1 MLKRYTFWLWMAVVF
16 MLLTAAVHSISFFVN
31 PVPQN
36 EIERQLVDL
45 MRTYKNDFGAGFHPT
60 MGNLF
65 TALSSCFSL
74 LCLFGGLTN
83 AYLLKKK
90 VGPGILKGFVAINL
104 LVFGICFVMMLV
116 FTFLPPI
123 ILTGLIEVFLILA
136 ILTIQGS
143 AAEDEARLGKNRS

>member
-16 MLLTAAVHSISFFVN
+16 MFLTSAVHAISFFVS
-31 PVPQN
+31 PEPGN
-36 EIERQLVDL
+36 EVERQLIEL

-90 VGPGILKGFVAINL
+90 IDAGILKGIVWIDL
-104 LVFGICFVMMLV
+104 LVFGICFVIMLI

-123 ILTGLIEVFLILA
+123 VLTGLIALFLTLA
-136 ILTIQGS
+136 LITIS
-143 AAEDEARLGKNRS
+143 RSKAERT

>member
-16 MLLTAAVHSISFFVN
+16 MFLTAAVHSLSLFVS
-31 PVPQN
+31 PEPAN
-36 EIERQLVDL
+36 EVERQLVNL
-45 MRTYKNDFGAGFHPT
+45 MKTYQNDFGAGFHPT

-74 LCLFGGLTN
+74 LCLLGGLTN
-83 AYLLKKK
+83 AYLLKKRVDARIMK
-90 VGPGILKGFVAINL
+90 GIIWINL

-123 ILTGLIEVFLILA
+123 VLTGLIVLFFALA
-136 ILTIQGS
+136 MITIRGVAKDAPVADQ
-143 AAEDEARLGKNRS
+143 

>member
-16 MLLTAAVHSISFFVN
+16 MLLTGAVHSISLFVH
-31 PVPQN
+31 PVPAN
-36 EIERQLVDL
+36 EVERQLIEL
-45 MRTYKNDFGAGFHPT
+45 MTTYKNDFGAGFHPT

-74 LCLFGGLTN
+74 LCLLGGLTN

-90 VGPGILKGFVAINL
+90 IHAGILKGFVWINL

-123 ILTGLIEVFLILA
+123 VLTGLIVLFLA
-136 ILTIQGS
+136 LTLITIRGS
-143 AAEDEARLGKNRS
+143 AKDKPADDRM